1 MGTGNKVEMVIAI
14 CAVVTS
20 ALAVFIAWDQ
30 GRVMRAQ
37 QHGSVYPVL
46 QADGY
51 VSTEPHV
58 RDIGVRFRNSGVGPA
73 LIESVDI
80 LEDGKRLDSLDAYR
94 DTLPGGYDL
103 SWTSMVG
110 RAVAPGETINA
121 LRISWPA
128 DAISPEVQAETAD
141 KWGELTMR
149 VCYCSVFKRCW
160 EVDGLSENS
169 PARRV
174 KACTRSEEDIF
185 ENLSENLSPVSQVQ
199 DALDPELE

>member
-1 MGTGNKVEMVIAI
+1 MGNGNKAEMLIAV
-14 CAVVTS
+14 CAVITS
-20 ALAVFIAWDQ
+20 AIAVFIAWDQ

-51 VSTEPHV
+51 VSANPHV
-58 RDIGVRFRNSGVGPA
+58 REIGVRFRNSGVGPA
-73 LIESVDI
+73 LIESVDM
-80 LEDGKRLDSLDAYR
+80 LEGDKKLDNLDAYR
-94 DTLPGGYDL
+94 DSLPGGYDL

-121 LRISWPA
+121 LRISWPV
-128 DAISPEVQAETAD
+128 DEISGKVQAETAV
-141 KWGELTMR
+141 KWGELTMQ

-160 EVDGLSENS
+160 EVEGLSKNS

-174 KACTRSEEDIF
+174 KTCTRSEEDVF
-185 ENLSENLSPVSQVQ
+185 ENLSPVKQVQ
-199 DALDPELE
+199 DELDPELE

>member
-1 MGTGNKVEMVIAI
+1 MGNGNKAEMLIAV
-14 CAVVTS
+14 CAVITS
-20 ALAVFIAWDQ
+20 AIAVFIAWDQ

-51 VSTEPHV
+51 VSADPHV
-58 RDIGVRFRNSGVGPA
+58 REIGVRFRNSGVGPA
-73 LIESVDI
+73 LIESVDM
-80 LEDGKRLDSLDAYR
+80 LEDGKKLDNLNAYR
-94 DTLPGGYDL
+94 DSLPAGYDL

-128 DAISPEVQAETAD
+128 DEISGKVQAETAA

-149 VCYCSVFKRCW
+149 VCYCSVFQRCW
-160 EVDGLSENS
+160 EVDGLSENT

-174 KACTRSEEDIF
+174 KACKRSEQDIF
-185 ENLSENLSPVSQVQ
+185 EALSPVTQVR
-199 DALDPELE
+199 DELDPELE

>member
-1 MGTGNKVEMVIAI
+1 MGNGNKAEMLIAV
-14 CAVVTS
+14 CAVITS
-20 ALAVFIAWDQ
+20 AIAVFIAWDQ

-37 QHGSVYPVL
+37 QHGLVYPVL

-51 VSTEPHV
+51 VSADPHV
-58 RDIGVRFRNSGVGPA
+58 REIGVRFRNSGVGPA
-73 LIESVDI
+73 LIESVDM
-80 LEDGKRLDSLDAYR
+80 LEDGQRLDNLNAYR
-94 DTLPGGYDL
+94 DDLPGGYDL

-128 DAISPEVQAETAD
+128 DGISPMEQAGTAA

-149 VCYCSVFKRCW
+149 VCYCSVFQRCW
-160 EVDGLSENS
+160 EVDGLGENS

-174 KACTRSEEDIF
+174 KACKRSEQDIF
-185 ENLSENLSPVSQVQ
+185 EALSPVTQVR
-199 DALDPELE
+199 DELDPELE